1 MNRLKVGMVQQSC
14 TDDIA
19 ANIAKLKENIRK
31 AAAMGARLIVLQ
43 ELHNSVYFCK
53 HEDASLCDLAEPVPG
68 PSTEIFG
75 ALAKELGVHRT
86 TLNRLFLK
94 EMNMTW
100 PQGSELQS
108 WDNVMTQLY
117 NVTSIP
123 YTILIDQNGTIVAQQ
138 LRGHELEEAV
148 KEHLE

>member
-1 MNRLKVGMVQQSC
+1 MPHVVELYAKYHEKGLEIVGISF
-14 TDDIA
+14 DEEEEA
-19 ANIAKLKENIRK
+19 WKE
-31 AAAMGARLIVLQ
+31 AV
-43 ELHNSVYFCK
+43 
-53 HEDASLCDLAEPVPG
+53 
-68 PSTEIFG
+68 
-75 ALAKELGVHRT
+75 
-86 TLNRLFLK
+86 K